1 MKKRE
6 KKVDSS
12 QMDMTEGNPLRL
24 IVMFSWPLILG
35 NLLQQV
41 YNMVDSVVVGNYVG
55 KNALAAV
62 GSGSP
67 VVFMLASLFM
77 GLGTGS
83 TVMVSQYFG
92 AGDEERMR
100 KTVDTVYTSMMVGA
114 VPLSLIG
121 IFLSSP
127 LLRLLNVPEGI
138 FFESWL
144 YLVIIFAGMIG
155 TIGYNINAGI
165 LQGLGDSKTPL
176 IFLAVACGLNIV
188 LDLLFV
194 AVFHWGVAGVAI
206 ATIIAQ
212 AFSWIFGVFY
222 INAKH
227 PTLHISP
234 FCMRFDKELFKQN
247 MRLGIPIGLQQ
258 ALFSVGSMVQ
268 QSLVNSYGEDF
279 IAGFNVAN
287 KVDMISFMPLQSF
300 ATAATTFVG
309 QNIGAGKMD
318 RVKHGTRATIWLS
331 VVVSIIMAVVVIPT
345 GPAMIRAFGADA
357 SVVDAG
363 MAYLNRVMPAYAVF
377 SVMFVLNGVMRGAGE
392 MAIPMISSLV
402 SLWLARVPLSYLFA
416 GLFGRDEMFYSYLVG
431 WILGLIISGVYY
443 FTGRW
448 KRKALT

>member
-1 MKKRE
+1 MKEKTKR
-6 KKVDSS
+6 SGGR
-12 QMDMTEGNPLRL
+12 MDMTEGSPLRL
-24 IVMFSWPLILG
+24 IVTFSWPLILG

-67 VVFMLASLFM
+67 VIFMLASLFM

-83 TVMVSQYFG
+83 TVMISQYFG
-92 AGDEERMR
+92 AGDEERMK

-121 IFLSSP
+121 IFCSRP
-127 LLRLLNVPEGI
+127 LLHLLNVPEEI
-138 FFESWL
+138 FFDSWL
-144 YLVIIFAGMIG
+144 YMVIIFAGMIG

-165 LQGLGDSKTPL
+165 LQGLGDSRTPL

-194 AVFHWGVAGVAI
+194 AVFHWGVAGVAV

-212 AFSWIFGVFY
+212 AFSWLFGVYY

-234 FCMRFDKELFKQN
+234 FCLRFDKELFRQN
-247 MRLGIPIGLQQ
+247 MRLGVPIGLQQ

-268 QSLVNSYGEDF
+268 QSLVNSYGSDF

-287 KVDMISFMPLQSF
+287 KVDMISFMPIQSF
-300 ATAATTFVG
+300 ATAATTYVG
-309 QNIGAGKMD
+309 QNIGAGRMD
-318 RVKHGTRATIWLS
+318 RVRRGTRATIWLS
-331 VVVSIIMAVVVIPT
+331 VAVSILMAAVVLPT
-345 GPAMIRAFGADA
+345 GPAMIRAFGADD
-357 SVVDAG
+357 SVVQAG

-377 SVMFVLNGVMRGAGE
+377 AVMFVLNGVMRGAGE
-392 MAIPMISSLV
+392 MAIPMVSSLV

-416 GLFGRDEMFYSYLVG
+416 DLFGRDEMFYSYLVG
-431 WILGLIISGVYY
+431 WILGLAISGMYY

-448 KRKALT
+448 KQKALT

>member
-1 MKKRE
+1 MSKKESNGR
-6 KKVDSS
+6 
-12 QMDMTEGNPLRL
+12 MDMTQGSPLGL
-24 IVMFSWPLILG
+24 IMAFSWPLILG

-55 KNALAAV
+55 KSALAAV

-83 TVMVSQYFG
+83 TVMISQYFG
-92 AGDEERMR
+92 AGDEARMKR
-100 KTVDTVYTSMMVGA
+100 TVDTVYTSMMVGA

-121 IFLSSP
+121 VFLSAP
-127 LLRLLNVPEGI
+127 LLRLLNVPEEI
-138 FFESWL
+138 FYESWL
-144 YLVIIFAGMIG
+144 YMVIIFAGMIG

-176 IFLAVACGLNIV
+176 LFLALACGINIV

-194 AVFHWGVAGVAI
+194 AVFRWGVAGVAI

-212 AFSWIFGVFY
+212 AFSWVFGIFY

-227 PTLHISP
+227 PTLHVSP
-234 FCMRFDKELFKQN
+234 FCFRFDKELFRQN

-268 QSLVNSYGEDF
+268 QSLVNSYGSDF

-287 KVDMISFMPLQSF
+287 KVDMISFMPVQSF
-300 ATAATTFVG
+300 ATAATTYVG
-309 QNIGAGKMD
+309 QNIGAGRMD
-318 RVKHGTRATIWLS
+318 RVKSGTRAAILLS
-331 VVVSIIMAVVVIPT
+331 CAVSVIMALIVIPT
-345 GPAMIRAFGADA
+345 GPMMIRAFGADD
-357 SVVDAG
+357 SVVQAG
-363 MAYLNRVMPAYAVF
+363 MAYLNRVMPAYVVF
-377 SVMFVLNGVMRGAGE
+377 SVMFILNGVMRGAGE
-392 MAIPMISSLV
+392 MTIPMISALV

-416 GLFGRDEMFYSYLVG
+416 DLFGRDEMFYSYLVG
-431 WILGLIISGVYY
+431 WILGLLISAIYY

-448 KRKALT
+448 KKKALT